1 MCLIIISDFQQLN
14 LTTNSPAQQTT
25 HETTTTTS
33 GQAGETKNTIYY
45 GPSDRWQSHWRDSND
60 EAQIEDSNQ
69 DTLSAKSEKSRGRII
84 SRTGGLFN
92 VFLFAEANS
101 DANRLYEDL
110 MMTYNRIV
118 RPVQN
123 NSERLVVSLSLKL
136 SQLIEVV
143 SFEEM
148 CVSNRLFVL

>member
-1 MCLIIISDFQQLN
+1 M
-14 LTTNSPAQQTT
+14 
-25 HETTTTTS
+25 
-33 GQAGETKNTIYY
+33 K
-45 GPSDRWQSHWRDSND
+45 RWN
-60 EAQIEDSNQ
+60 I
-69 DTLSAKSEKSRGRII
+69 LF
-84 SRTGGLFN
+84 LFN

-143 SFEEM
+143 SRVV
-148 CVSNRLFVL
+148 CVRLLEQVACWPGRRSHKVEGGSNLDLFKILRHNFQCLNRTLRALKKAL